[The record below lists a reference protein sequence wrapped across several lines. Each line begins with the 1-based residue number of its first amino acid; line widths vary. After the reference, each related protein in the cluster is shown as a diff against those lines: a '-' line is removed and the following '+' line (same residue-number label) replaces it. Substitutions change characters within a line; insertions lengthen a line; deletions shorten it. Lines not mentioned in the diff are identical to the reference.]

1 MKKKRMV
8 KPVLA
13 VLLLTGLGFYGC
25 KGTEQASEVET
36 TTPYADE
43 NLLCTFAGEGF
54 VNYKV
59 SRFFAL
65 EAMNNF
71 SSHYSW
77 EGASLSDKPVV
88 IYNSLTEEPRF
99 YEFRVIKDGK
109 EVGAISC
116 VANKKEG
123 EPVRY
128 ILPYATPVQE
138 TVTRSLLNQDNKLI
152 DAGYPSKIVSKN
164 FKTSRAIDVLSG
176 EDYSE
181 PVETEVSA
189 KEIIMNADE
198 ELLKQLGLDDKEKYQ
213 EAMRHYEEEEAKL
226 SDYWAF
232 IDSVENNI
240 INVSEEELLN
250 AMSANSRNWQ
260 ADNKVV
266 LDRWYSKKLWRP
278 SFGEYCGPNCMAFIT
293 LGFGNESGYPD
304 CPTEYEYTKVKSV
317 YDNFGETIGTGPKVY
332 SQLSE
337 GLSKLTN
344 FKLETDFLHF
354 FDTVKNNIDNTGY
367 PSVSLRSSK
376 LFEGWDKLGW
386 HYRVIM
392 GYKYVYP
399 TYHYQFLWWTWDVN
413 GTERYYILHD
423 NTTDSDPLTGE
434 CIEHENTYYLLWSA
448 HVVKK

>member
-1 MKKKRMV
+1 MKKCFNRGIV
-8 KPVLA
+8 CLSIILSFG
-13 VLLLTGLGFYGC
+13 LLGC
-25 KGTEQASEVET
+25 NPDQNGDSNLD
-36 TTPYADE
+36 TPYESDNMLE
-43 NLLCTFAGEGF
+43 SLSSQGF

-71 SSHYSW
+71 SSYYSW
-77 EGASLSDKPVV
+77 EDAKLSDKPIV

-99 YEFRVIKDGK
+99 YEFRVIKDGN

-128 ILPYATPVQE
+128 ILPYATQVQE
-138 TVTRSLLNQDNKLI
+138 TVSRGLLNQDNKLI
-152 DAGYPSKIVSKN
+152 DAGYPSKIISKN
-164 FKTSRAIDVLSG
+164 LRTSRAIDVLSG
-176 EDYSE
+176 EDYSA
-181 PVETEVSA
+181 PLETEVSA

-198 ELLKQLGLDDKEKYQ
+198 ELLKQLGLDDKEKYE
-213 EAMRHYEEEEAKL
+213 EAIRYYEEEETKL
-226 SDYWAF
+226 SEYWAF
-232 IDSVENNI
+232 IDSVEENI
-240 INVSEEELLN
+240 INVSDEELLE
-250 AMSANSRNWQ
+250 NSSITRNWKE
-260 ADNKVV
+260 DDKVV
-266 LDRWYSKKLWRP
+266 LGKWYNIRYWP
-278 SFGEYCGPNCMAFIT
+278 NYFGEYCGPNCMAFIT
-293 LGFGNESGYPD
+293 LGFGSESGFED
-304 CPTEYEYTKVKSV
+304 CPTRYDYEKIKNV
-317 YDNFGETIGTGPKVY
+317 YDKFSEEIGTGPKVY
-332 SQLSE
+332 SQLSA

-376 LFEGWDKLGW
+376 LFQDWEDLAW

-399 TYHYQFLWWTWDVN
+399 TIYHQFLWWTWTTN
-413 GTERYYILHD
+413 ETKRYYIMHD
-423 NTTDSDPLTGE
+423 NGSDGGSEFTE
-434 CIEHENTYYLLWSA
+434 IENTYYLLWSA

>member
-25 KGTEQASEVET
+25 KGPEQASEVET
-36 TTPYADE
+36 PTPYADD
-43 NLLCTFAGEGF
+43 NLLCIFAGEGF

-138 TVTRSLLNQDNKLI
+138 TVTRSLLNQNNKLI
-152 DAGYPSKIVSKN
+152 DTGYPSKIVSKN
-164 FKTSRAIDVLSG
+164 FKTSRAIDVSNG

-213 EAMRHYEEEEAKL
+213 EAMRHYEEEESKL

-240 INVSEEELLN
+240 INVTEEELLN
-250 AMSANSRNWQ
+250 AMSSGSRNWQ
-260 ADNKVV
+260 ADTIVT
-266 LDRWYSKKLWRP
+266 LDRWYNKKDWTP

-293 LGFGNESGYPD
+293 LGFGNESGYTD
-304 CPTEYEYTKVKSV
+304 CPTVNNYWKLKAL
-317 YDNFGETIGTGPKVY
+317 YDTFGETIGTGPKVY
-332 SQLSE
+332 SQLSD

-344 FKLETDFLHF
+344 FKLEPDFLHF

-367 PSVSLRSSK
+367 PSVSLRSSR
-376 LFEGWDKLGW
+376 LFEGWDKLAW

-392 GYKYVYP
+392 GYKYEYP
-399 TYHYQFLWWTWDVN
+399 TYRRQFLWWVWDEN
-413 GTERYYILHD
+413 ATERYYIIHD
-423 NTTDSDPLTGE
+423 NGTDSDDTGE
-434 CIEHENTYYLLWSA
+434 CVEHENTYYHLWSA